1 MISAIHLEQSLYWI
15 WNWYWSVP
23 SEKKKW
29 DLGIFTLPPCIQ
41 VLLHAEWSS
50 HTMTMEESGWSG
62 YRWEDQSRFSCVC
75 RYQSFLEIPEKIQK
89 KNNTTWVTVNLHRP
103 SKVSKD
109 QSRLLNIVYIVKLH
123 IWIVQ
128 FTKIGRAFLNPNI
141 LNIYWK
147 YFVTE
152 CHCCFLCKCSLSGTF
167 IQFNYFYR
175 IFPKLVI
182 LLILTKFFFPSNH
195 AND

>member
-62 YRWEDQSRFSCVC
+62 YRWEDQSRFSGVC

-128 FTKIGRAFLNPNI
+128 FTKIGRAI
-141 LNIYWK
+141 QIYWTIIV
-147 YFVTE
+147 YLDFSIQIYWTYTE
-152 CHCCFLCKCSLSGTF
+152 STLLQNVIAVFSANVLSVEHL
-167 IQFNYFYR
+167 FNSIISTGF
-175 IFPKLVI
+175 
-182 LLILTKFFFPSNH
+182 SQSW
-195 AND
+195 